1 MNIDF
6 DIKDYNIIDLFDYEI
21 VEALLKVKT
30 CCGIETVQT
39 RIKMFVTDKGLD
51 EDLIEVFDDE
61 PIYKWNGINKFEE
74 INRPILK
81 VLEVIEWHL

>member
-6 DIKDYNIIDLFDYEI
+6 DINDYNIIDLFDYEI
-21 VEALLKVKT
+21 VDALLKVKT
-30 CCGIETVQT
+30 CNGIETVQT

-51 EDLIEVFDDE
+51 EDLIEVLDDE
-61 PIYKWNGINKFEE
+61 PIYKWNGINKFKE